1 MRCVPVKQRQ
11 VLRDVQGDL
20 KTKEFALCLGISAL
34 TLGQSR
40 RGISFFVGF
49 RVGRVVGYVWMYV
62 CMKACTTGCLWM
74 RLCVCARVFVSLC
87 LCMYVYIDG

>member
-74 RLCVCARVFVSLC
+74 RLCVCACVCVLV
-87 LCMYVYIDG
+87 LMYVYIDG